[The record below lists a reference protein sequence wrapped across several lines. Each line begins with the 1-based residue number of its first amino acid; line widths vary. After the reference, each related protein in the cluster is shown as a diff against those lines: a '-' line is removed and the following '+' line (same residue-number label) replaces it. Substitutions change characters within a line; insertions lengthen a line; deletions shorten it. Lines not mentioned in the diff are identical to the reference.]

1 MGKYFTFVDR
11 FIHLEFF
18 EENPVKLTLCVGDDM
33 DHKIDEVTKI
43 FQKPTPVSDKID
55 TLNGLIGE
63 ENADAIMERLD
74 TVDGYAL
81 DQVLLYI
88 RETYMEGKVKNLQ
101 AAKAGRKR
109 K

>member
-33 DHKIDEVTKI
+33 DHKIDEAIKI

-63 ENADAIMERLD
+63 ENAGAIMERLD